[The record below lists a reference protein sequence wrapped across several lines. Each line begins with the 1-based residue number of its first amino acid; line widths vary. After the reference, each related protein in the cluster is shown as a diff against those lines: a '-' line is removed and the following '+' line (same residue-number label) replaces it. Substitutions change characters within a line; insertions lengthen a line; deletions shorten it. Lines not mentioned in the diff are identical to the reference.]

1 MTTMKLQKLAFYSQ
15 AESLARR
22 GHPLFDE
29 DFQAWRGGP
38 VCRELYAQ
46 HRGKF
51 LIREGE
57 LPVNDC
63 EKTLS
68 EEEKEQVFRR
78 AKAEGVTLSM
88 YLRKSVLGER
98 ITSKADI
105 QTVFELKKIG
115 TNLNQLAK
123 HVNSL
128 PVDEN
133 IRISLES
140 IEMYIKELK
149 QITDKLI

>member
-1 MTTMKLQKLAFYSQ
+1 MKENRTKVIR
-15 AESLARR
+15 AR
-22 GHPLFDE
+22 
-29 DFQAWRGGP
+29 
-38 VCRELYAQ
+38 
-46 HRGKF
+46 
-51 LIREGE
+51 
-57 LPVNDC
+57 
-63 EKTLS
+63 LS

-78 AKAEGVTLSM
+78 AEGVTLSM

>member
-1 MTTMKLQKLAFYSQ
+1 M
-15 AESLARR
+15 
-22 GHPLFDE
+22 LF
-29 DFQAWRGGP
+29 R
-38 VCRELYAQ
+38 
-46 HRGKF
+46 
-51 LIREGE
+51 
-57 LPVNDC
+57 
-63 EKTLS
+63 S
-68 EEEKEQVFRR
+68 
-78 AKAEGVTLSM
+78 KAEGVTLSM

>member
-1 MTTMKLQKLAFYSQ
+1 MKENRTKVIR
-15 AESLARR
+15 AR
-22 GHPLFDE
+22 
-29 DFQAWRGGP
+29 
-38 VCRELYAQ
+38 
-46 HRGKF
+46 
-51 LIREGE
+51 
-57 LPVNDC
+57 
-63 EKTLS
+63 LS

-149 QITDKLI
+149 KITDKLI

>member
-1 MTTMKLQKLAFYSQ
+1 MCIRDREYRMKENRTKVIR
-15 AESLARR
+15 AR
-22 GHPLFDE
+22 
-29 DFQAWRGGP
+29 
-38 VCRELYAQ
+38 
-46 HRGKF
+46 
-51 LIREGE
+51 
-57 LPVNDC
+57 
-63 EKTLS
+63 LS

-133 IRISLES
+133 IRLSLES

>member
-1 MTTMKLQKLAFYSQ
+1 MKENRTKVIR
-15 AESLARR
+15 AR
-22 GHPLFDE
+22 
-29 DFQAWRGGP
+29 
-38 VCRELYAQ
+38 
-46 HRGKF
+46 
-51 LIREGE
+51 
-57 LPVNDC
+57 
-63 EKTLS
+63 LS

-105 QTVFELKKIG
+105 QTVFEPTEKIG

-133 IRISLES
+133 IRLSLES

>member
-1 MTTMKLQKLAFYSQ
+1 
-15 AESLARR
+15 
-22 GHPLFDE
+22 
-29 DFQAWRGGP
+29 
-38 VCRELYAQ
+38 
-46 HRGKF
+46 
-51 LIREGE
+51 
-57 LPVNDC
+57 
-63 EKTLS
+63 
-68 EEEKEQVFRR
+68 
-78 AKAEGVTLSM
+78 M

>member
-1 MTTMKLQKLAFYSQ
+1 MKENRTKVIR
-15 AESLARR
+15 AR
-22 GHPLFDE
+22 
-29 DFQAWRGGP
+29 
-38 VCRELYAQ
+38 
-46 HRGKF
+46 
-51 LIREGE
+51 
-57 LPVNDC
+57 
-63 EKTLS
+63 LS

-133 IRISLES
+133 IRLSLES

-149 QITDKLI
+149 QITDKLICRRSIKPQNRLSVKED

>member
-1 MTTMKLQKLAFYSQ
+1 MKENRNKDIR
-15 AESLARR
+15 AR
-22 GHPLFDE
+22 L
-29 DFQAWRGGP
+29 
-38 VCRELYAQ
+38 
-46 HRGKF
+46 
-51 LIREGE
+51 
-57 LPVNDC
+57 
-63 EKTLS
+63 T
-68 EEEKEQVFRR
+68 EEEKEQVIRR
-78 AKAEGVTLSM
+78 AKAEGITHSM
-88 YLRKSVLGER
+88 YLRNSVLGER
-98 ITSKADI
+98 IPSKTDI

>member
-1 MTTMKLQKLAFYSQ
+1 
-15 AESLARR
+15 
-22 GHPLFDE
+22 
-29 DFQAWRGGP
+29 
-38 VCRELYAQ
+38 
-46 HRGKF
+46 
-51 LIREGE
+51 
-57 LPVNDC
+57 
-63 EKTLS
+63 
-68 EEEKEQVFRR
+68 
-78 AKAEGVTLSM
+78 M

-133 IRISLES
+133 IRLSLES
-140 IEMYIKELK
+140 IEMYIKEFK

>member
-1 MTTMKLQKLAFYSQ
+1 MAKNVISDETIEYVGILAKLS
-15 AESLARR
+15 
-22 GHPLFDE
+22 
-29 DFQAWRGGP
+29 
-38 VCRELYAQ
+38 
-46 HRGKF
+46 
-51 LIREGE
+51 
-57 LPVNDC
+57 
-63 EKTLS
+63 LS

-133 IRISLES
+133 IRLSLES

>member
-1 MTTMKLQKLAFYSQ
+1 MKENRTKVIR
-15 AESLARR
+15 AR
-22 GHPLFDE
+22 
-29 DFQAWRGGP
+29 
-38 VCRELYAQ
+38 
-46 HRGKF
+46 
-51 LIREGE
+51 
-57 LPVNDC
+57 
-63 EKTLS
+63 LS

-78 AKAEGVTLSM
+78 AKAEGVT
-88 YLRKSVLGER
+88 KSVLGER

-133 IRISLES
+133 IRLSLES

>member
-1 MTTMKLQKLAFYSQ
+1 MKENRTKVIR
-15 AESLARR
+15 AR
-22 GHPLFDE
+22 
-29 DFQAWRGGP
+29 
-38 VCRELYAQ
+38 
-46 HRGKF
+46 
-51 LIREGE
+51 
-57 LPVNDC
+57 
-63 EKTLS
+63 LS

-78 AKAEGVTLSM
+78 AM